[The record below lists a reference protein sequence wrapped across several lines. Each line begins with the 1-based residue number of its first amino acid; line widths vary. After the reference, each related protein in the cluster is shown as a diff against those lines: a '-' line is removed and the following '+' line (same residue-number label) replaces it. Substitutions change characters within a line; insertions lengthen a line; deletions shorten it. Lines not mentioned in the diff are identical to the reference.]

1 MLRIA
6 CHPQYERREKVCNE
20 SWAYVFTLNLAKGTS
35 SKQGEAAYI
44 DAYQVRN
51 LAAFIN
57 FGCTPNLEPR
67 AMLSLSGDRR
77 TPWRPNDGHSSQPCL
92 FFVPNPRCRASSPL
106 SPDAPPTASPTL
118 ISRSH
123 AHQLQSIEPRSDRLA
138 KNRLLRKDRH
148 QPGSGAVLPTGH
160 ERGHSALLVRPR
172 MSLRIEYVPTPLMS
186 LVWLSVAPPGV
197 ASGVGMARAS
207 MTSGVA

>member
-1 MLRIA
+1 MQRGLRKQLSLRNCGHGKGWGVFAAESIRA
-6 CHPQYERREKVCNE
+6 GDFVIEYVGEIISEEEYERREKVCNE

-77 TPWRPNDGHSSQPCL
+77 LPRIGFYAKIDI
-92 FFVPNPRCRASSPL
+92 NPGQELCYRRDTSAVTARSWSDLECRCGSNMCR
-106 SPDAPPTASPTL
+106 
-118 ISRSH
+118 
-123 AHQLQSIEPRSDRLA
+123 
-138 KNRLLRKDRH
+138 RH
-148 QPGSGAVLPTGH
+148 L
-160 ERGHSALLVRPR
+160 
-172 MSLRIEYVPTPLMS
+172 
-186 LVWLSVAPPGV
+186 
-197 ASGVGMARAS
+197 
-207 MTSGVA
+207 